1 MDIQVKRVDHWG
13 IVAGLMKDIKLS
25 NLVDSQIGT
34 DSQEILTTGEVVMGL
49 VINGLGFASRPLML
63 APQFFENKAL
73 DILIKKGVRPEHFN
87 RHKIGRVLDDIAKF
101 GCEKLFNLIAL
112 SACEQEKVNMNYGH
126 ADTTSISLHGE
137 YNTEEVDEDGNPI
150 EQRLTIN
157 HGYSKDH

>member
-101 GCEKLFNLIAL
+101 GCENCLILLLYLHVNRKKLI
-112 SACEQEKVNMNYGH
+112 
-126 ADTTSISLHGE
+126 
-137 YNTEEVDEDGNPI
+137 
-150 EQRLTIN
+150 
-157 HGYSKDH
+157 